1 MVRELKIA
9 RAPRQEGKT
18 HPIAELHPGPAGQGL
33 AAQGLA
39 AQGLAAP
46 GQAQSASSCEYRA
59 VSKDGRIVC
68 SKIVE
73 GDNEVSPNVCR
84 SCPFK
89 LINCAHL
96 CFSLCQTSSSPLVV
110 RYNGRTE
117 IWDDNPPELE
127 FERAACTARVVP
139 IYEPRSC
146 SGCTM
151 QQPLQSPAKE
161 PKRRKQAAGLG
172 KVVPFPSHEALAATG

>member
-1 MVRELKIA
+1 MVRELQIA
-9 RAPRQEGKT
+9 RPPRQKGKIR
-18 HPIAELHPGPAGQGL
+18 PIADVHPGPVGQGL
-33 AAQGLA
+33 AA
-39 AQGLAAP
+39 P
-46 GQAQSASSCEYRA
+46 VQAQSASSCEYRA

-73 GDNEVSPNVCR
+73 GDNEVSPNICR

-127 FERAACTARVVP
+127 FERAACTARVIP

-146 SGCTM
+146 SGCSM
-151 QQPLQSPAKE
+151 QLPLQPPAE
-161 PKRRKQAAGLG
+161 EQKRRKQAAGLG